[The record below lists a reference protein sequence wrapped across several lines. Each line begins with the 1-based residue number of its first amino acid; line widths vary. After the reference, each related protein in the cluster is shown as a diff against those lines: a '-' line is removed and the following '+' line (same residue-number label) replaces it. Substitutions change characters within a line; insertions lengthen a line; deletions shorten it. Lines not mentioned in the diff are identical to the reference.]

1 MTHRIR
7 NAIPGDID
15 EIMRIEHASFADGIR
30 EDRATFLDRI
40 AVCRDCVTVLEG
52 ERDSYTGQSTQPSGI
67 QTTGSLAGYLSAEIW
82 GRVPEP
88 TAEAYR
94 LGHPARERHF
104 AEGVV
109 LYISSFAIDPAARGG
124 AGRAF
129 FRGSIE
135 RIAKSAPSIERIV
148 FIVHEQWHTALHIY
162 ETEGFSYTGT
172 IDGFFH
178 RENMRAIPPHAENR
192 PYDANALIMEKWL

>member
-7 NAIPGDID
+7 NAVPGDIA
-15 EIMRIEHASFADGIR
+15 EIMRIEHASFEDGIR
-30 EDRATFLDRI
+30 EDRATFLDRLE
-40 AVCRDCVTVLEG
+40 VCHNCFTVLEG
-52 ERDSYTGQSTQPSGI
+52 ERDNDTVRSTQPSGI

-82 GRVPEP
+82 HRVPEP
-88 TAEAYR
+88 TEEMYR
-94 LGHPARERHF
+94 LGHPARERHC
-104 AEGVV
+104 AAGRV
-109 LYISSFAIDPAARGG
+109 LYISSFAVDPAARGG

-148 FIVHEQWHTALHIY
+148 FIVHEQWHAARHIY

-178 RENMRAIPPHAENR
+178 QENIRAIAPHGENSQ
-192 PYDANALIMEKWL
+192 YGANALIMEKWL

>member
-7 NAIPGDID
+7 NAVPGDIA
-15 EIMRIEHASFADGIR
+15 EIMRIEHASFANGIR

-40 AVCRDCVTVLEG
+40 AVCHNCFTVLEG
-52 ERDSYTGQSTQPSGI
+52 ERDNDTGRSTQPSGI

-82 GRVPEP
+82 DRVPEP
-88 TAEAYR
+88 TVEMYR
-94 LGHPARERHF
+94 LGHPARERHCV
-104 AEGVV
+104 AGCV
-109 LYISSFAIDPAARGG
+109 LYISSFAVDPAARGG

-148 FIVHEQWHTALHIY
+148 FIVHEQWHAARHIY

-178 RENMRAIPPHAENR
+178 QESIRVIPPHGENR
-192 PYDANALIMEKWL
+192 QYGANALIMEKWL